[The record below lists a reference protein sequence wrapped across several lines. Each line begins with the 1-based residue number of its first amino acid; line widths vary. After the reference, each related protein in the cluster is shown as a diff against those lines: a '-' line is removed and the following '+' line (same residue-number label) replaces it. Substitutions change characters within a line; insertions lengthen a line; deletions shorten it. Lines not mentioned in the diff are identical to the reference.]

1 MIKSYSDNDPIRKI
15 NTKEVLL
22 SEREVYLSAEQG
34 VLNAFKD
41 TSNPC
46 LTKILSEVRKSI
58 KMAYLK
64 PIINK

>member
-46 LTKILSEVRKSI
+46 LTKILSEVRKSGELTF
-58 KMAYLK
+58 YR
-64 PIINK
+64 N

>member
-1 MIKSYSDNDPIRKI
+1 MEWITDNNPIRNI
-15 NTKEVLL
+15 NTVEVKL
-22 SEREVYLSAEQG
+22 SEKEVYLSAEQG

-64 PIINK
+64 PRF